1 MEGRLEGANAGPL
14 VGAGQGEH
22 CKICLLLT
30 SLPIAVFPPRSE
42 NFKDTEWVKVPK
54 VLWDYS
60 SSSVLTMEY
69 TPGVKINKGA
79 LLVPAVVRAESCR
92 ATSRAC

>member
-1 MEGRLEGANAGPL
+1 MPA
-14 VGAGQGEH
+14 
-22 CKICLLLT
+22 
-30 SLPIAVFPPRSE
+30 SLCPARSE

-69 TPGVKINKGA
+69 TPGVKINKGG
-79 LLVPAVVRAESCR
+79 CR
-92 ATSRAC
+92 AGLFDWESTRVGGC

>member
-1 MEGRLEGANAGPL
+1 MSFVL
-14 VGAGQGEH
+14 
-22 CKICLLLT
+22 CL
-30 SLPIAVFPPRSE
+30 PRRE
-42 NFKDTEWVKVPK
+42 NFKNTEWVKVPK

-79 LLVPAVVRAESCR
+79 RCCAGRLGGGEAGMSCPISLR
-92 ATSRAC
+92 DS

>member
-1 MEGRLEGANAGPL
+1 MS
-14 VGAGQGEH
+14 
-22 CKICLLLT
+22 CLLFT
-30 SLPIAVFPPRSE
+30 SLSIAGCPPRSE

-69 TPGVKINKGA
+69 TPGVKINKGV
-79 LLVPAVVRAESCR
+79 LITHSCCCF
-92 ATSRAC
+92 SCGD